1 MIANVLNNIVYNNV
15 IFNLIKIIYVKLVYH
30 ISFYGCKIV
39 KRGFC
44 KGIGYQLSVMID
56 FTEIKNYLL

>member
-1 MIANVLNNIVYNNV
+1 MLFLI
-15 IFNLIKIIYVKLVYH
+15 IFNLIVGICVKLVYH
-30 ISFYGCKIV
+30 FIFLRCKIV

-44 KGIGYQLSVMID
+44 KGIGYHLSVMID